1 MDDTNKMKNQ
11 NDSTNFP
18 SVTVMVLNYNGQQFL
33 KDCFESLRACTYPNF
48 TVMMVDNLSTEN
60 DVEYV
65 TQNFPEVQIVQ
76 TGSNSGYSR
85 AYNIAFTKSDAKYF
99 VLLNNDVKV
108 NPDWLEPLVEAA
120 EKDETIGALQPK
132 IRSMV
137 QEGYFEYAGASG
149 GFMDYLGY
157 PFMRGRLFFDIEK
170 DEGQYDDAT
179 ELFWTS
185 GAAMFVRA
193 SALKKSGNLDEDFVH
208 HMEEIDLC
216 WRLHLA
222 GYKLKVIPKSM
233 ILHYDGGTIKPF
245 SFMKLYWNH
254 RNGIFML
261 FKNLSSQKLLSTLFK
276 RYMLDTI
283 NIIYSALI
291 RFDFQHSRAII
302 KAHFWVWAHL
312 RFILKKRKET
322 QKNCI
327 TAPQE
332 VEKLLFPKSTI
343 LQYFLFG
350 KKTFSDLVKEG

>member
-1 MDDTNKMKNQ
+1 MPGTTNKKH
-11 NDSTNFP
+11 P
-18 SVTVMVLNYNGQQFL
+18 SVCVMVLNYNGQQFL
-33 KDCFESLRACTYPNF
+33 KDCFESLEKCTYPNF
-48 TVMMVDNLSTEN
+48 NVMMVDNNSTEN

-65 TQNFPEVQIVQ
+65 NSNFPQVQIVQ
-76 TGSNSGYSR
+76 THSNSGYSR
-85 AYNIAFTKSDAKYF
+85 AYNIAFKHSDAKYF

-108 NPDWLEPLVEAA
+108 NPDWLDHLVEAA
-120 EKDETIGALQPK
+120 EKDDNIGALQPK

-137 QEGYFEYAGASG
+137 EEGFFEYAGASG

-170 DEGQYDDAT
+170 DEGQYDDEC

-193 SALKKSGNLDEDFVH
+193 SALEKSGNLDEDFVH

-245 SFMKLYWNH
+245 SFNKLYWNH

-261 FKNLSSQKLLSTLFK
+261 FKNLSSKKLYITLLK
-276 RYMLDTI
+276 RYILDFI
-283 NIIYSALI
+283 NIAYSAVV
-291 RFDFQHSRAII
+291 RFDFKHSWSIK
-302 KAHFWVWAHL
+302 KAHLWILLHM

-322 QKNCI
+322 QQNSI
-327 TAPQE
+327 VPPEQ
-332 VEKLLFPKSTI
+332 VEKLLFSKSTI
-343 LQYFLFG
+343 LQYFLWG
-350 KKTFSDLVKEG
+350 KKSFTELQNSIKK

>member
-1 MDDTNKMKNQ
+1 MSGQTNQ
-11 NDSTNFP
+11 NHP
-18 SVTVMVLNYNGQQFL
+18 SVCVMVLNYNGQQFL
-33 KDCFESLRACTYPNF
+33 QDCFESLQKCTYPNF
-48 TVMMVDNLSTEN
+48 NVMMVDNKSTEN

-65 TQNFPEVQIVQ
+65 SQNFPEVQIVQ

-85 AYNIAFTKSDAKYF
+85 AYNIAFEHSEAKYF

-108 NPDWLEPLVEAA
+108 QPDWLEYLVEAA
-120 EKDETIGALQPK
+120 EQDENIGAVQPK
-132 IRSMV
+132 IQSMV

-170 DEGQYDDAT
+170 DQGQYDTEA

-193 SALKKSGNLDEDFVH
+193 SALEKSGVLDEDFVH

-222 GYKLKVIPKSM
+222 GYNLKVIPKSM

-261 FKNLSSQKLLSTLFK
+261 IKNLSGKNLWSTLAK
-276 RYMLDTI
+276 RYSLDTI
-283 NIIYSALI
+283 NIFYSALA
-291 RFDFQHSRAII
+291 RLDFKHSWAIM
-302 KAHFWVWAHL
+302 KAHFWIWLNL

-322 QKNCI
+322 QNRALVKPE
-327 TAPQE
+327 T
-332 VEKLLFPKSTI
+332 VEQLFYKKSII
-343 LQYFLFG
+343 LQYFISG
-350 KKTFSDLVKEG
+350 KKTFTELMK